1 MPLLSRRRRAVK
13 SFSRT
18 ASHRFA
24 SKTIEGIQLG
34 YDEYIDIDDDRISN
48 FKDIG
53 IDDEIDVVDD
63 VYREAIPV
71 LPSLFVTKCKL
82 WREVGHN
89 TGIRGAGTSKSTIK
103 RQKRKA
109 KETADAAISCKKI
122 IGYLLSETGNTSE
135 AIASDAAYMSTTEPS
150 TSLAETSVSDA
161 AVTSNLEL
169 SQSISE
175 TVDSDAAVMST
186 TVLSPAV
193 PPTCSSDA
201 VSTTLISPAVIPSL
215 NEIDDNKVND
225 DYDFFHILDPYDIFN
240 DEIVEEVVKVP
251 PKYTMQSAITNLLDV
266 DAKITR
272 NKKLE
277 KKSFLMKYQSVQGL
291 ALVRYFQLIVDGVD
305 KMKASAE
312 VAQVLYHKKGVWS
325 YKARSIRGW
334 GSHYLQTGIHSHF
347 LRS

>member
-18 ASHRFA
+18 AYSRFA
-24 SKTIEGIQLG
+24 SKTIELG
-34 YDEYIDIDDDRISN
+34 YDEYVDIDDDRISN
-48 FKDIG
+48 FKDVG
-53 IDDEIDVVDD
+53 MDDEIDVVDD

-169 SQSISE
+169 SQSIPE
-175 TVDSDAAVMST
+175 TVVIVTLYIARTYVLTHRTYVLTHRTYVLTHRTLPAT
-186 TVLSPAV
+186 TSF
-193 PPTCSSDA
+193 S
-201 VSTTLISPAVIPSL
+201 
-215 NEIDDNKVND
+215 NQ
-225 DYDFFHILDPYDIFN
+225 F
-240 DEIVEEVVKVP
+240 
-251 PKYTMQSAITNLLDV
+251 
-266 DAKITR
+266 
-272 NKKLE
+272 
-277 KKSFLMKYQSVQGL
+277 SFLI
-291 ALVRYFQLIVDGVD
+291 VRQRQL
-305 KMKASAE
+305 E
-312 VAQVLYHKKGVWS
+312 
-325 YKARSIRGW
+325 
-334 GSHYLQTGIHSHF
+334 IHSIVAKLTLLSHSINYRYYTKKPTLTPLSQPNPL
-347 LRS
+347 LRPICLTRSPVAPICPTGQSTFHLRPVRRSRDPA